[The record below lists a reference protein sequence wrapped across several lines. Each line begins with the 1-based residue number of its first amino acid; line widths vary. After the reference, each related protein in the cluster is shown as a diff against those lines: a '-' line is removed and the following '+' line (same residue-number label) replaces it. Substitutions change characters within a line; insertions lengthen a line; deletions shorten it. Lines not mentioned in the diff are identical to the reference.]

1 MCVPSSFYFFTI
13 LLLSLTFPHRSE
25 MPLPTTLE
33 NDPILWEEMTVQ
45 EKPQVQVATLPA
57 CERES
62 ETKLA
67 KAPVLMAA
75 LPSPINPSSRPMTP
89 ESLFGEISDPKYVT
103 YPVPDEA
110 IPPIFIRCM
119 NCWRNDHRK
128 SVAHKL
134 VRLSNYQKDTKLLS
148 NWESKV
154 RISTATKVL
163 AGSTRRRAGQA
174 KQSFEGSTRVSCHRI
189 LPATNQL

>member
-1 MCVPSSFYFFTI
+1 MS
-13 LLLSLTFPHRSE
+13 
-25 MPLPTTLE
+25 LPTTLE

-45 EKPQVQVATLPA
+45 EKPQVATLPA

-62 ETKLA
+62 EATLA
-67 KAPVLMAA
+67 KVPVLMAA
-75 LPSPINPSSRPMTP
+75 LLSPINPSSRPMTP
-89 ESLFGEISDPKYVT
+89 ESLFGEISDPKHVT
-103 YPVPDEA
+103 YPVLDEA

-134 VRLSNYQKDTKLLS
+134 VRPSNYQKDTKLLS
-148 NWESKV
+148 NGESKV
-154 RISTATKVL
+154 RISTATNVL